1 VQSNKE
7 CVILAYTKHTSGISS
22 ARFRNATIVIS
33 GLLPPVLPYLLP
45 VKMLSNSKSL
55 LIVLQ
60 IIPTIFPGVEAAWGA
75 RPAANHVA
83 NHRRQASA
91 TQATTYTVIT
101 PSPSA
106 EPVAVTS
113 LSQVVTSYVPL
124 ITACAIAGSSVS
136 PVISKWSNSS
146 TNNALALRSV
156 SSSDCTTQYSSTLLT
171 ICATTLQGL
180 GSTVSITACDQRV
193 TFSSEYGYSLIPAST
208 TTSSFDG
215 TGAPETT
222 ITAPASINT
231 ITVCHKNAIYR
242 SRC

>member
-1 VQSNKE
+1 
-7 CVILAYTKHTSGISS
+7 
-22 ARFRNATIVIS
+22 
-33 GLLPPVLPYLLP
+33 
-45 VKMLSNSKSL
+45 MLSNSKSL
-55 LIVLQ
+55 LIALQ
-60 IIPTIFPGVEAAWGA
+60 IIPTIFLGVEAAWPA
-75 RPAANHVA
+75 RAAAKHVA
-83 NHRRQASA
+83 NHRRQATA
-91 TQATTYTVIT
+91 TQATTYTIIT

-106 EPVAVTS
+106 EPVPVTS
-113 LSQVVTSYVPL
+113 LSQVVTSYVPQ

-136 PVISKWSNSS
+136 PVVSKWSNSS
-146 TNNALALRSV
+146 INNALALRSAA
-156 SSSDCTTQYSSTLLT
+156 SSDCTTQYSTTVLT

-231 ITVCHKNAIYR
+231 ITVCYTYDL
-242 SRC
+242 ST